1 MGKPAALLIAGM
13 ATLGLTDNL
22 VRLIADAAGLWQFH
36 LLRTAMALP
45 LLGLAALGLGL
56 RLRPLR
62 PGAVILRSGVQALA
76 MLLYFAALPMLPI
89 ATVGA
94 ALFTAPLWV
103 LILSAAWLG
112 RRITPR
118 QGAAVALGFFGALA
132 MLRPDPADFS
142 PVVLLPLAAGA
153 LYGLSN
159 LVTREFCAE
168 EPVGALVA
176 GFFAALGL
184 VSIAALTL
192 LSVVEPPAL
201 WVEAAPFLLSPWRAP
216 EAMTLVWILAQAV
229 GSLAAMAMVARAYQS
244 GETAA
249 LAVFEYSFLL
259 CAGFWAWLLW
269 GETLAP
275 VDMIGIALIFAS
287 GAIMAGRGSG
297 TGYTRE
303 NHRGERPS

>member
-1 MGKPAALLIAGM
+1 MGKAAALLIAGM

-118 QGAAVALGFFGALA
+118 QWAAVALGFLGALT

-153 LYGLSN
+153 LYGVSN
-159 LVTREFCAE
+159 LVTRELCAE

-249 LAVFEYSFLL
+249 LSVFEYSFLL
-259 CAGFWAWLLW
+259 SASFWAWLLW
-269 GETLAP
+269 GQTLAP
-275 VDMIGIALIFAS
+275 VEMIGIAMILAS
-287 GAIMAGRGSG
+287 GAIMAGVG
-297 TGYTRE
+297 TGRGYIRE
-303 NHRGERPS
+303 NRPGETP